1 MQRCCEVLILWQ
13 QLLTQV
19 SPRWLQTK
27 LKVSMSKFQVKIAR
41 LKSEC

>member
-13 QLLTQV
+13 KLLTQV
-19 SPRWLQTK
+19 LGWLQSK

-41 LKSEC
+41 LKSEF